1 MGLFIEL
8 FQLEEELSRKPSF
21 QPSLEDGLIILKE
34 AADFMK
40 DVERQAYFRTGRRCP
55 QGPDLALSKPTRDA
69 FKMLHSL
76 FEKTNSF
83 FSENDLQHI
92 AKDICFPSFTTL
104 HVEHFF
110 AGMRTPS
117 RPTPDMHDYGSRRPS
132 CIVESVQ
139 KVYHSSF
146 SVYTGPRCQVVSPH
160 CLVAPGYVAP
170 TEVTSPQHRS
180 CVAPTS
186 KLRRP
191 NAQLRLS
198 SKSL

>member
-1 MGLFIEL
+1 MSYGESIFVCDTSNQAVRLISSLKSYKHLGEKLGLFIEL

-69 FKMLHSL
+69 FKMLHS
-76 FEKTNSF
+76 SF
-83 FSENDLQHI
+83 ENDLRHI
-92 AKDICFPSFTTL
+92 AKNICFPSFTTL

-117 RPTPDMHDYGSRRPS
+117 RPTPDMHDYGSHRPS
-132 CIVESVQ
+132 CIVQSVQ
-139 KVYHSSF
+139 KVYHPSF
-146 SVYTGPRCQVVSPH
+146 SVYTGPQSH
-160 CLVAPGYVAP
+160 Y
-170 TEVTSPQHRS
+170 TERWGDCSFRI
-180 CVAPTS
+180 
-186 KLRRP
+186 
-191 NAQLRLS
+191 
-198 SKSL
+198 